1 MKNDKYRVMIVDD
14 QNISRQLFESFI
26 REAEDFELAYSLD
39 TAKVADAYCA
49 RGGIDIIIMDVV
61 MADGTSG
68 LDAATRIK
76 KSYPNIKIV
85 IVTSMPEVSYIER
98 AKAIGVE
105 SFWYKEV
112 ESEPLLS
119 VIRRTM
125 NGERIYPEKTPVIE
139 LGMIKSTELTE
150 MELMVL
156 RELTTGAGNQEI
168 ADRLIVSVNTI
179 RTHIQ
184 HMLDKTGFANRTELA
199 IEARVRGIVISD
211 RG

>member
-1 MKNDKYRVMIVDD
+1 MKDNKYRVMIVDD
-14 QNISRQLFESFI
+14 QSISRQLFESFI
-26 REAEDFELAYSLD
+26 RGAEDFELVYSLD
-39 TAKVADAYCA
+39 TAKVADTYCA

-68 LDAATRIK
+68 LDAAARIK

-85 IVTSMPEVSYIER
+85 IVTSMPEVSYIDR

-119 VIRRTM
+119 VVRRTM
-125 NGERIYPEKTPVIE
+125 NGESIYPEKTPVLE
-139 LGMIKSTELTE
+139 FGMIKSTELTD

>member
-1 MKNDKYRVMIVDD
+1 MDKKNRVMIVDD

-26 REAEDFELAYSLD
+26 QSAEDFELVYSLD
-39 TAKVADAYCA
+39 TAKVADTYCA

-61 MADGTSG
+61 MGDGTSG
-68 LDAATRIK
+68 LDAAARIK
-76 KSYPNIKIV
+76 KSYPGIKIV

-112 ESEPLLS
+112 EGEPLLS
-119 VIRRTM
+119 VLRRTLR
-125 NGERIYPEKTPVIE
+125 GESIYPDTTPVLE
-139 LGMIKSTELTE
+139 FGF
-150 MELMVL
+150 V

-168 ADRLIVSVNTI
+168 ADRLMVSVNTI

-199 IEARVRGIVISD
+199 IEARVRGIVIAD
-211 RG
+211 R